1 MGFPPGVLS
10 GVAPD
15 RPYLHA
21 CNNVHTCKICGRP
34 TSYAAAHQIL
44 EAAHDLIATEG
55 VEALSMRTLADN
67 AQVSVPT
74 IYALVGG
81 RDDVIAAL
89 MTEGVHRF
97 DDGLAGLDSRGLFR
111 VTDVI
116 DLLTR
121 IVDHERELV
130 RGLLASGVLASKGPE
145 QFVLLH
151 RVRQELERAFAE
163 AVVGGELAG
172 GPTPAWRPPS
182 WYGSAS
188 APSSTG
194 WSSGVTPT
202 TSGPICSVPG
212 PS

>member
-1 MGFPPGVLS
+1 MQDL
-10 GVAPD
+10 
-15 RPYLHA
+15 RTTNKL
-21 CNNVHTCKICGRP
+21 RRR
-34 TSYAAAHQIL
+34 HQIL

-89 MTEGVHRF
+89 LTEGVHRF

-130 RGLLASGVLASKGPE
+130 RGLLASGVLASKGSE

-172 GPTPAWRPPS
+172 GTDP
-182 WYGSAS
+182 
-188 APSSTG
+188 
-194 WSSGVTPT
+194 GVAATVLVRLGLGAIVDWVVQRGDPDDLWADLLR
-202 TSGPICSVPG
+202 SEAVVIAAFS
-212 PS
+212 